1 VAFSGERGIDHVD
14 VSLDGG
20 ASWQR
25 ASLYGPDL
33 GPNAWRTFSLEVDLA
48 EGDYL
53 LVSKATD
60 TAGESQPELFP
71 ANHRG
76 YGHNGWRDHG
86 LAVKVSSQAMSEQ
99 RNVISNT
106 NTGIAAAAAAG
117 VSGTQI
123 DRTGNKAGLGK
134 RLFVETASP
143 PCGVCHSLEAA
154 GAKGVIGPNLDAL
167 KPDARR
173 IRTAIAQGVG
183 AMPAYAEQ
191 LTDQEVTALV
201 DFITSSQ

>member
-1 VAFSGERGIDHVD
+1 
-14 VSLDGG
+14 
-20 ASWQR
+20 
-25 ASLYGPDL
+25 
-33 GPNAWRTFSLEVDLA
+33 
-48 EGDYL
+48 
-53 LVSKATD
+53 
-60 TAGESQPELFP
+60 
-71 ANHRG
+71 
-76 YGHNGWRDHG
+76 
-86 LAVKVSSQAMSEQ
+86 MSEQ
-99 RNVISNT
+99 PTVISNT
-106 NTGIAAAAAAG
+106 MLASQRQLPFQASKSIGE
-117 VSGTQI
+117 
-123 DRTGNKAGLGK
+123 GNEGSLGK
-134 RLFVETASP
+134 RLFVETANP